1 MQINSFEDVNLALK
15 KVAELSVKIEK
26 INGEV
31 TLACNEIKEARAGEI
46 KVLSDELGYIEQCIT
61 TFCENNK
68 HEFAE
73 KRSKEFTFGKI
84 GYRLSKSV
92 SLPRVKEK
100 LENLIKAL
108 KSYGLNDCITYKEE
122 LNKDAI
128 AELEDSTLVKLGLKR
143 VVKDNFRIEPKIES
157 LEIEK

>member
-46 KVLSDELGYIEQCIT
+46 KVLSDELKYIEQCIT

-100 LENLIKAL
+100 LENLIKAF
-108 KSYGLNDCITYKEE
+108 KSYNLNECI
-122 LNKDAI
+122 I
-128 AELEDSTLVKLGLKR
+128 
-143 VVKDNFRIEPKIES
+143 
-157 LEIEK
+157 

>member
-1 MQINSFEDVNLALK
+1 MTIQNFEDVNLALK
-15 KVAELSVKIEK
+15 KVAELSVKLSK

-31 TLACNEIKEARAGEI
+31 TLACNELKEKRSGEI
-46 KVLSDELGYIEQCIT
+46 KILSDELAYVEQCIT

-100 LENLIKAL
+100 LDNLIKAF

-122 LNKDAI
+122 LNKEAI
-128 AELEDSTLVKLGLKR
+128 VELEDSTLVKLGFKR
-143 VVKDNFRIEPKIES
+143 VTKDNFRIEPKIES
-157 LEIEK
+157 LEVEG

>member
-1 MQINSFEDVNLALK
+1 MQINNLEDVNLALK

-31 TLACNEIKEARAGEI
+31 TLACNEIK
-46 KVLSDELGYIEQCIT
+46 VLSDELKYIEQCIT

-100 LENLIKAL
+100 FDNLIKAL
-108 KSYGLNDCITYKEE
+108 KSYGLNECITYKEE

>member
-1 MQINSFEDVNLALK
+1 MEIKSFEDVNLALK
-15 KVAELSVKIEK
+15 KIAELSVKIEK
-26 INGEV
+26 INGDV
-31 TLACNEIKEARAGEI
+31 TLACNEIKESRAGEI
-46 KVLSDELGYIEQCIT
+46 KVLSDELKYMEQCIS

-84 GYRLSKSV
+84 GYRISESV
-92 SLPRVKEK
+92 PLPRVKEK
-100 LENLIKAL
+100 LEALVKAF
-108 KSYGLNDCITYKEE
+108 KSYGLNECISYKEE

-128 AELEDSTLVKLGLKR
+128 IELEDSTLAKLGLKR
-143 VVKDNFRIEPKIES
+143 VVKDNFRIEPRIES

>member
-1 MQINSFEDVNLALK
+1 
-15 KVAELSVKIEK
+15 
-26 INGEV
+26 
-31 TLACNEIKEARAGEI
+31 
-46 KVLSDELGYIEQCIT
+46 VLSDELGYIEACIT

-68 HEFAE
+68 HEFVE

-100 LENLIKAL
+100 LESLIKAF
-108 KSYGLNDCITYKEE
+108 KSYGLNECITYKEE
-122 LNKDAI
+122 FNKEAI
-128 AELEDSTLVKLGLKR
+128 VELEDSTLVKLGLKR

>member
-1 MQINSFEDVNLALK
+1 MEIKSFEDVNLALK
-15 KVAELSVKIEK
+15 KIAELSVKIEK

-31 TLACNEIKEARAGEI
+31 TLACNEIKEAHSGEI
-46 KVLSDELGYIEQCIT
+46 KVLSDELKYIEACIS

-73 KRSKEFTFGKI
+73 KRSKEFAFGKI
-84 GYRLSKSV
+84 GYRISKSV

-100 LENLIKAL
+100 LEALIKSF
-108 KSYGLNDCITYKEE
+108 KSYGLNYCITYKEE

-128 AELEDSTLVKLGLKR
+128 VELEDSTLVKLGLKR
-143 VVKDNFRIEPKIES
+143 VIKDNFRIEPRIES
-157 LEIEK
+157 LEIEN

>member
-1 MQINSFEDVNLALK
+1 M
-15 KVAELSVKIEK
+15 AELSVKIEK

-31 TLACNEIKEARAGEI
+31 TLAYNEIKEARAGEI
-46 KVLSDELGYIEQCIT
+46 KVLSDELKYIEQCIT

-68 HEFAE
+68 YEFAE

-100 LENLIKAL
+100 FDNLIKAL
-108 KSYGLNDCITYKEE
+108 KSYGLK
-122 LNKDAI
+122 
-128 AELEDSTLVKLGLKR
+128 G

-157 LEIEK
+157 LEIQN

>member
-1 MQINSFEDVNLALK
+1 MQINNLEDVNLALK

-68 HEFAE
+68 HEFA
-73 KRSKEFTFGKI
+73 
-84 GYRLSKSV
+84 
-92 SLPRVKEK
+92 
-100 LENLIKAL
+100 
-108 KSYGLNDCITYKEE
+108 
-122 LNKDAI
+122 
-128 AELEDSTLVKLGLKR
+128 
-143 VVKDNFRIEPKIES
+143 
-157 LEIEK
+157 

>member
-1 MQINSFEDVNLALK
+1 
-15 KVAELSVKIEK
+15 
-26 INGEV
+26 
-31 TLACNEIKEARAGEI
+31 
-46 KVLSDELGYIEQCIT
+46 
-61 TFCENNK
+61 
-68 HEFAE
+68 
-73 KRSKEFTFGKI
+73 I

-100 LENLIKAL
+100 FDNLIKAL

-128 AELEDSTLVKLGLKR
+128 VELDDTTLVKLGLKR

>member
-68 HEFAE
+68 HEFA
-73 KRSKEFTFGKI
+73 
-84 GYRLSKSV
+84 
-92 SLPRVKEK
+92 
-100 LENLIKAL
+100 
-108 KSYGLNDCITYKEE
+108 
-122 LNKDAI
+122 
-128 AELEDSTLVKLGLKR
+128 
-143 VVKDNFRIEPKIES
+143 
-157 LEIEK
+157 

>member
-46 KVLSDELGYIEQCIT
+46 KVLSDELKYIEQYIT

-68 HEFAE
+68 YEFAE

-84 GYRLSKSV
+84 GYHLSKSV

-100 LENLIKAL
+100 FDNLIKAL
-108 KSYGLNDCITYKEE
+108 KSY
-122 LNKDAI
+122 
-128 AELEDSTLVKLGLKR
+128 GLKR

-157 LEIEK
+157 LEIQN